1 MNDRA
6 ACYIERAGG
15 GDMVLRLRY
24 CDPRGSREWLAPGG
38 LRQGAAAR
46 ENVLLAA
53 AWIHE
58 QVTGASSRL
67 PLDIVLDLDGGV
79 CGWLTSPGGDDK
91 AVRGALAAAKAGV
104 TSTGEERETA
114 AASWLEQGELGADVS
129 IQALSEGD
137 APARTAGAAAAARH
151 RLAVVCVPDLAARVL
166 LDELD
171 RLGTEVERVMS
182 LWHALAAWEPGR
194 RGEVFERG
202 QPHEVVASSE
212 PVTAVLVVEPTGKAV
227 WSWVR
232 DGRLL
237 AGGSLRLKR
246 VVATQPMDEPER
258 TDEPEPTGALR
269 RVGPAQG
276 EPAQV
281 LEASR
286 ADVGRIVSEWLAWG
300 TQLGVAPARLV
311 CLGPWSVVPAGLTGE
326 DLPNVSGIAAVG
338 AAVGRAWPGTY
349 VSAKVDE
356 DAVASTLARLVR
368 GPEGLTVSGDQTPR
382 TTTDLVELSR
392 RPGRTN
398 RVLYRWLTLTLV
410 AGSVVFVALGLRLG
424 WGVGAVHKQADD
436 LILQRNA
443 ALAKVAD
450 LVKIQ
455 PDEPDPVGVLSAK
468 LRAIKKEREAI
479 KPDEPLLAEFSRFL
493 QAVDGLPDTQLLSLS
508 MNAARDGIDIGRL
521 SFKLDKDNKENL
533 AGALF
538 KDRLITLPPATKRWV
553 TWNITIPQATADR
566 EDYNLIGRWTD
577 APATLP
583 QPSVKPLAPKAPAEA
598 PPADGAAT
606 EGHKPIDGKHGET
619 MPPEAKPAETNP
631 PEAKPAEPKPAE
643 PKSAEP
649 KPADAGKGEP
659 KPVENPGSPKSDA
672 PKAPETRLT
681 PKLSGGKP
689 SAPGKE
695 TP

>member
-15 GDMVLRLRY
+15 GDMILRLRY

-58 QVTGASSRL
+58 QISGASSKL

-79 CGWLTSPGGDDK
+79 CGWLTTPGGDDK
-91 AVRGALAAAKAGV
+91 SVRGALAAAKAGV

-114 AASWLEQGELGADVS
+114 AVSWLEQGELGADVS

-137 APARTAGAAAAARH
+137 SAARTGGAAAAARH

-202 QPHEVVASSE
+202 QAHEVVASSE
-212 PVTAVLVVEPTGKAV
+212 PVTAVLVVEPSGKAV

-246 VVATQPMDEPER
+246 VVSTQPMDEGAQ
-258 TDEPEPTGALR
+258 TDEPESSGALR
-269 RVGPAQG
+269 RVGPAQS
-276 EPAQV
+276 EQAQV

-286 ADVGRIVSEWLAWG
+286 ADVGRIVSEWLAWS
-300 TQLGVAPARLV
+300 TQLGIAPGRLV

-338 AAVGRAWPGTY
+338 AAVGRAWPGTN

-368 GPEGLTVSGDQTPR
+368 GPEGLAVVSDQTPR

-424 WGVGAVHKQADD
+424 WGVGDVHKQADD
-436 LILQRNA
+436 LVLQRSA
-443 ALAKVAD
+443 ALAKVSE

-455 PDEPDPVGVLSAK
+455 PDEPDPVGVLNAK

-493 QAVDGLPDTQLLSLS
+493 LAVDGLSDTQLMSLS
-508 MNAARDGIDIGRL
+508 MNATRDGIHIGRL
-521 SFKLDKDNKENL
+521 AFKLDKENKENM

-538 KDRLITLPPATKRWV
+538 KDRLITLVPATKRWV
-553 TWNITIPQATADR
+553 TWNVTIPVATADR
-566 EDYNLIGRWTD
+566 EEYNLIGRWTD
-577 APATLP
+577 APAKLP
-583 QPSVKPLAPKAPAEA
+583 EPSVKPLPPKTPADA
-598 PPADGAAT
+598 PPADGAPT
-606 EGHKPIDGKHGET
+606 DGPKTDESKPGET
-619 MPPEAKPAETNP
+619 MPPEAKPAD
-631 PEAKPAEPKPAE
+631 AKPIEPKPIEANTVDSKPVEKPIE
-643 PKSAEP
+643 PKS
-649 KPADAGKGEP
+649 DL
-659 KPVENPGSPKSDA
+659 
-672 PKAPETRLT
+672 PKALETKVT
-681 PKLSGGKP
+681 PKMSGGKP
-689 SAPGKE
+689 AAPGKDK
-695 TP
+695 P

>member
-15 GDMVLRLRY
+15 GDMILRLRY

-38 LRQGAAAR
+38 LRQGAAAA

-58 QVTGASSRL
+58 QVSGASSKL

-79 CGWLTSPGGDDK
+79 CGWLTTPGGDDK

-114 AASWLEQGELGADVS
+114 AVSWLDQGELGTDVS

-137 APARTAGAAAAARH
+137 APAKAGGVAAAARH

-202 QPHEVVASSE
+202 QSHDVVASSE
-212 PVTAVLVVEPTGKAV
+212 PVTAVLVVEPTGKAI

-246 VVATQPMDEPER
+246 VVSTTHHDEPAH

-269 RVGPAQG
+269 RVGPAPS

-286 ADVGRIVSEWLAWG
+286 ADVGRIVSEWLAWS
-300 TQLGVAPARLV
+300 TQLGVAPGRLV
-311 CLGPWSVVPAGLTGE
+311 CLGPWSVVPAGLAGE
-326 DLPNVSGIAAVG
+326 DLPDVSGIAAVG
-338 AAVGRAWPGTY
+338 AAVGRAWPGTN

-368 GPEGLTVSGDQTPR
+368 GPEGLAAAVDSTPR

-436 LILQRNA
+436 LVLQRST
-443 ALAKVAD
+443 ALAKVSD
-450 LVKIQ
+450 LVKIA
-455 PDEPDPVGVLSAK
+455 PDEPDPVGVLTAK
-468 LRAIKKEREAI
+468 LRAIQKERSAI

-493 QAVDGLPDTQLLSLS
+493 MAVDGLPDTQLMSLT
-508 MNAARDGIDIGRL
+508 MNAARDGIEIGRL
-521 SFKLDKDNKENL
+521 AFKLDKDNKENL

-538 KDRLITLPPATKRWV
+538 KDRLITLPPATKRWI
-553 TWNITIPQATADR
+553 TWNITIPVATADR
-566 EDYNLIGRWTD
+566 EEYNMIGRWTD
-577 APATLP
+577 TPAKLP
-583 QPSVKPLAPKAPAEA
+583 EPSVKPLPPKPPAENPPTDAPKT
-598 PPADGAAT
+598 D
-606 EGHKPIDGKHGET
+606 DGKHGET
-619 MPPEAKPAETNP
+619 VPPEAKPADGKP
-631 PEAKPAEPKPAE
+631 PEAKATETKAVETKHVESKPAE
-643 PKSAEP
+643 NS
-649 KPADAGKGEP
+649 
-659 KPVENPGSPKSDA
+659 VEPKSDA
-672 PKAPETRLT
+672 PKSPEAKAT
-681 PKLSGGKP
+681 PKMSGGKP
-689 SAPGKE
+689 AAPGKDK
-695 TP
+695 P